1 MESFHVKINEA
12 KWKSVHKRDKKQQQQ
27 QQNQTKTGRL
37 FWRRWGMHITT
48 ATETAVVDL
57 IPCSAIGLDGKQM
70 VFLSTFNVAI
80 CISAFRKVSSLHP
93 PSKLLFE
100 CLACTDLGVGFLHQP
115 IYIASFMLHKNAK
128 TCSYI
133 KLASW
138 IVAVTFYGVSLLTLA
153 VISMDIL
160 LALTFKLRYRQVV
173 TLRRTQFIIATL

>member
-27 QQNQTKTGRL
+27 QQQNQTKTGRL
-37 FWRRWGMHITT
+37 FWRRWGMQITT

-93 PSKLLFE
+93 PSKSALLVQILVLVFYTNPFISPLLCFTKTPRLALISNWRRGSWLSLSVE
-100 CLACTDLGVGFLHQP
+100 CLFLRWLWLVWTYFLH
-115 IYIASFMLHKNAK
+115 LHL
-128 TCSYI
+128 SYDTGRWW
-133 KLASW
+133 L
-138 IVAVTFYGVSLLTLA
+138 
-153 VISMDIL
+153 
-160 LALTFKLRYRQVV
+160 
-173 TLRRTQFIIATL
+173 